1 METPATADLCDVH
14 GEAARVVA
22 TPLRDFGGR
31 RRFAGIVTTLKLHE
45 DNALVR
51 AALSTAG
58 EGRVLVI
65 DGGGS
70 TRSALVGDQL
80 AALAVENGWAGVV
93 VHGAI
98 RDAEAIG
105 GLDLGVKALTT
116 CPRKSAK
123 KGWGERDVPVTFG
136 GVTFTPGEWL
146 AADADGVVV
155 LPSPPM

>member
-1 METPATADLCDVH
+1 MDTPATADLCDAH
-14 GEAARVVA
+14 GDAARVLA
-22 TPLRDFGGR
+22 MPLRGFGGR
-31 RRFAGIVTTLKLHE
+31 RRFAGIISTLKLHE
-45 DNALVR
+45 ENALVR
-51 AALSTAG
+51 AALATPG

-80 AALAVENGWAGVV
+80 ASLALENGWAGIV

-105 GLDLGVKALTT
+105 GLDLGLQALAT

-136 GVTFTPGEWL
+136 GVTFAPGEWL

-155 LPSPPM
+155 LPRPPA